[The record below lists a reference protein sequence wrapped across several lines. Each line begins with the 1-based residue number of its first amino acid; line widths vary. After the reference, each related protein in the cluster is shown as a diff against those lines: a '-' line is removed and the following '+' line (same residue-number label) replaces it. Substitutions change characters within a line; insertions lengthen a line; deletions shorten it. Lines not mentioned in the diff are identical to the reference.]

1 MILPCGPFLDHNQRA
16 VFVSCLRIEFA
27 LYFLLSQYF
36 QNIKVVLATLSY
48 PFLKRHKKMNNKT
61 IATHN
66 GNFHADD
73 VFSIAALKQIF
84 PTLKLIRT
92 RDFALIEKADIVI
105 DVGGEYAPDAGR
117 FDHHQRGG
125 AGKRENGIPYS
136 SFGLIW
142 QKYGLEICQGN
153 QAIANAVD
161 TNLVSAIDAIDCGHV
176 EGIYKGISLSQ
187 TISMFNPTW
196 QESSDFDSCFDEAV
210 NFASRIL
217 KRFIA
222 TANGGISAK
231 DIVAKAIDNAEDPRV
246 IILDKYTPW
255 KTTVHAL
262 SKEALFII
270 YPSPSGQ
277 WRVQAI
283 PVELGSFE
291 DRKSLPK
298 QWAGLSDSA
307 LQEVTGIDDAM
318 FCHNG
323 LFIAGAES
331 FESTMK
337 MASIALQ
344 AQ

>member
-1 MILPCGPFLDHNQRA
+1 MTDL
-16 VFVSCLRIEFA
+16 
-27 LYFLLSQYF
+27 
-36 QNIKVVLATLSY
+36 
-48 PFLKRHKKMNNKT
+48 T

-73 VFSIAALKQIF
+73 VFSIAALKNIF
-84 PTLKLIRT
+84 PSFKLIRT
-92 RDFALIEKADIVI
+92 RDLELIGKADIVI
-105 DVGGEYAPDAGR
+105 DVGGEYDADAGR

-125 AGKRENGIPYS
+125 AGERENGIPYS

-153 QAIANAVD
+153 QEVAKSVD
-161 TNLVSAIDAIDCGHV
+161 TGLVSTIDAIDCGHV
-176 EGIYKGISLSQ
+176 EGVAKGISLSH

-196 QESSDFDSCFDEAV
+196 QEDSHFDSCFDEAV
-210 NFASRIL
+210 DFASRVL
-217 KRFIA
+217 TRFIA
-222 TANGGISAK
+222 SASGGINAK
-231 DIVAKAIDNAEDPRV
+231 DIVAKAIDDAEDPRV
-246 IILDKYTPW
+246 IVLEKYTPW
-255 KTTVHAL
+255 KTTVHTL
-262 SKEALFII
+262 SKEALYVI
-270 YPSPSGQ
+270 YPSGSGQ
-277 WRVQAI
+277 WRIQTV

-298 QWAGLSDSA
+298 PWAGLSDEA
-307 LQEVTGIDDAM
+307 LKDVTGIADAM

-344 AQ
+344 S